1 MYKYWNLI
9 GFFIDLHA
17 NIESSIIFFN
27 IKYQNHMKSQLTFF
41 NIILALIILFT
52 GMNSF
57 AQIDIRAKIKQKTE
71 ERIEQKIDEK
81 IDEGL
86 DEIFNEKEETQEAEE
101 ENTDETSDEEKSEKQ
116 NTKTVKPQD
125 KPKLES
131 FSKYDFVPGDQILFF
146 EDFSQDAIG
155 DYPALWSANSNGEV
169 KTVNIAE
176 GKWFHMNGE
185 DATYALNKTIS
196 FPDNFIIEFD
206 IIPNDEFEYEFTFT
220 LYQEDPE
227 DALEVNTDLYP
238 GLRGLHINIKKDGW
252 ATKGYDNVKENAEW
266 LLGSNN
272 ANPVSLE
279 EVNHVIIWIQKRR
292 VRIYHKGAKV
302 FDSPTNIHTGTKFER
317 FRFTNWDDS
326 SYPMIS
332 NFKITT
338 ASPDMRSKLLTEG
351 KIISYGIYFDSGKDI
366 VKPESYGSLKE
377 IASVLSENPN
387 VKIKIIGHTD
397 SDGNDDLNLDLS
409 KRRAM
414 NVKNTLVKDFSIAA
428 ERIQTDGKGE
438 TQAIAPNT
446 TTEGKA
452 KNRRVEFIKM

>member
-1 MYKYWNLI
+1 MKVQSL
-9 GFFIDLHA
+9 FI
-17 NIESSIIFFN
+17 S
-27 IKYQNHMKSQLTFF
+27 
-41 NIILALIILFT
+41 ILFT
-52 GMNSF
+52 LTFLFVDFCSY
-57 AQIDIRAKIKQKTE
+57 AQIDIKAKIKQKTE
-71 ERIEQKIDEK
+71 ERIEQKVDEK

-86 DEIFNEKEETQEAEE
+86 DEIFNENEEEAQEAEE
-101 ENTDETSDEEKSEKQ
+101 EKTDEISDEIEAESKNIKS
-116 NTKTVKPQD
+116 VKAQD

-131 FSKYDFVPGDQILFF
+131 YTKYDFIPGDQILFF

-155 DYPALWSANSNGEV
+155 DFPALWSANSNGEV

-185 DATYALNKTIS
+185 DATYSYNKLFA

-206 IIPNDEFEYEFTFT
+206 IIPDEEYAYGITLS

-238 GLRGLHINIKKDGW
+238 GLRGLHITIKKEGW
-252 ATKGYDNVKENAEW
+252 ETKGYDNVKENAEW
-266 LLGSNN
+266 LVGSNTV
-272 ANPVSLE
+272 NPVSLE

-302 FDSPTNIHTGTKFER
+302 YDSPTNIQIGTKFER
-317 FRFTNWDDS
+317 FRFTNWDAH

-351 KIISYGIYFDSGKDI
+351 KIVSYGIYFDSGKDV

-377 IASVLSENPN
+377 IANVLIENPN
-387 VKIKIIGHTD
+387 VKIKIVGHTD
-397 SDGNDDLNLDLS
+397 SDGNDALNLDLS
-409 KRRAM
+409 KRRAD
-414 NVKNTLVKDFSIAA
+414 NVKNTLVKEFGIAA

-438 TQAIAPNT
+438 IQALAPNT